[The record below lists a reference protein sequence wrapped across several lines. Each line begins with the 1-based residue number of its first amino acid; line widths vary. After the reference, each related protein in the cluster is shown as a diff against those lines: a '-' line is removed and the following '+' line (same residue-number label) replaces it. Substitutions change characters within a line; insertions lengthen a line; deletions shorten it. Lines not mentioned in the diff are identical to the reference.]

1 MACPLPHEA
10 QAVLEDSR
18 SLIVSVKVNF
28 KFLFSLSEAEKNTL
42 PL

>member
-28 KFLFSLSEAEKNTL
+28 NSLSEAEKNTL